1 MTIYFNLKQM
11 GTFLYNVD
19 VWCNLVPNHLHCFG
33 PFVLLFLKVDF
44 SGGFDFPEGDTLI
57 THRVTPLTSQSVAYS
72 LLMTHF
78 WIAQIAW
85 IPRGIATKKVLVP
98 GTSI

>member
-1 MTIYFNLKQM
+1 MLMFGAIAM
-11 GTFLYNVD
+11 
-19 VWCNLVPNHLHCFG
+19 PNHLDCFG
-33 PFVLLFLKVDF
+33 PFLFLKVDF
-44 SGGFDFPEGDTLI
+44 SSGFDFTEGDTLI

-85 IPRGIATKKVLVP
+85 VPRGIGTKKVLVP